1 MIRGNPPDLLNLPK
15 GCPFAPRCMFAKEI
29 CLKNPILEEFYPN
42 KKRSCFAPIDL
53 IRSCL

>member
-1 MIRGNPPDLLNLPK
+1 MLNLPK